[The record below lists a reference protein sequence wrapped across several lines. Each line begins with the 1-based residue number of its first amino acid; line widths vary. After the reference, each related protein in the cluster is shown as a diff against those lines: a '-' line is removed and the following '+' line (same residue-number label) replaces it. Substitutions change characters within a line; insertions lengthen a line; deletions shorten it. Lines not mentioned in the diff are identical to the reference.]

1 MTCQFLLPPWS
12 RNSQKR
18 LQNKENQ
25 SKCRKLTRKPC
36 SHVRILIFW
45 MWVILVF
52 CSWTGAEIEET
63 WQEASRSMEKAGV
76 GIGIINVNRSPRLA
90 DSLSVGRVP
99 SIIGVLNGYVTFYSG
114 TVTVRGLKDFVSG
127 LFPSDLIQMVSF
139 WGAKVIVNINF
150 FKWQYVQM
158 KRTNTTESKSI
169 ITSTIQ
175 MTYWWT

>member
-1 MTCQFLLPPWS
+1 MTPRLANFYRLHGLPIS
-12 RNSQKR
+12 RRDFKT
-18 LQNKENQ
+18 KKYP
-25 SKCRKLTRKPC
+25 SKCTKLTRKPC

-52 CSWTGAEIEET
+52 CLWTGAEIEET

-99 SIIGVLNGYVTFYSG
+99 SIIGVLNGYVTFYGG
-114 TVTVRGLKDFVSG
+114 TVTVRGLKDFVNG

-139 WGAKVIVNINF
+139 WGQKSLSISTFLNDSMC
-150 FKWQYVQM
+150 KWKEQTPLNQ
-158 KRTNTTESKSI
+158 S
-169 ITSTIQ
+169 Q
-175 MTYWWT
+175 